1 MDVIKIS
8 HHREKFL
15 FNGRAYMSINNS
27 AERLFELEKELETI
41 GKEYLTIFQLEA
53 VYDFHKHRGLPANT
67 VSVVAQLEIGDCC
80 LVSTKVADAK
90 IKRLSK
96 SFCNIEW
103 IQ

>member
-1 MDVIKIS
+1 MDIIKIT
-8 HHREKFL
+8 HHREDFL

-27 AERLFELEKELETI
+27 TERLLELEKELETI

-53 VYDFHKHRGLPANT
+53 MYDFHKDRGLPANV
-67 VSVVAQLEIGDCC
+67 VSVIAQLGIGDCC
-80 LVSTKVADAK
+80 LVSAKVADAK

>member
-1 MDVIKIS
+1 MDLIKIT
-8 HHREKFL
+8 HHREDFL

-27 AERLFELEKELETI
+27 PERLLELEKELETI
-41 GKEYLTIFQLEA
+41 GKEYITIFQLEA
-53 VYDFHKHRGLPANT
+53 MYDFHKHRGLPTNT
-67 VSVVAQLEIGDCC
+67 VSIVAQLEIGDYC
-80 LVSTKVADAK
+80 LVSTKITDAK

>member
-1 MDVIKIS
+1 MDVIKIT
-8 HHREKFL
+8 HHREESL

-27 AERLFELEKELETI
+27 KERLLELEKELETI
-41 GKEYLTIFQLEA
+41 RKEYITIFQLEA
-53 VYDFHKHRGLPANT
+53 MYDFHKHRGLPANT

-80 LVSTKVADAK
+80 LVNAKGADAK
-90 IKRLSK
+90 IQRLSK

>member
-1 MDVIKIS
+1 MDIINIT
-8 HHREKFL
+8 HYREEFL
-15 FNGRAYMSINNS
+15 YYGRSYMSINNS
-27 AERLFELEKELETI
+27 AEKLLELNKELDTI

-53 VYDFHKHRGLPANT
+53 MYDFHKHRGLSANT

-80 LVSTKVADAK
+80 LVSAKVADAK

>member
-1 MDVIKIS
+1 MDVIKIT
-8 HHREKFL
+8 HLREEFL

-27 AERLFELEKELETI
+27 TERLLELEKELETI
-41 GKEYLTIFQLEA
+41 GKEYITIFQLEA
-53 VYDFHKHRGLPANT
+53 MYDFHKNRGLPANT
-67 VSVVAQLEIGDCC
+67 VSVVAQIEIGDCC
-80 LVSTKVADAK
+80 LVNAKVADAK